1 MTTQS
6 QDPAGLMRKAAQAL
20 RAKKRAVPGFS
31 PAVIELL
38 DMTAGA
44 GTSIARERRDVT
56 VRLAQEV
63 LGTVQGRTNDERNDH
78 A

>member
-6 QDPAGLMRKAAQAL
+6 QDPAVLMREAAQAL

-38 DMTAGA
+38 DLTAEA
-44 GTSIARERRDVT
+44 GTSITRERHDVT
-56 VRLAQEV
+56 LRLAQEV
-63 LGTVQGRTNDERNDH
+63 LGTGQDRTNDERNEK
-78 A
+78 